1 MVLRSENANEI
12 GGLSGKPLKEKSTR
26 LIEET
31 YKLTNGK
38 IPIIGVGGVSSGRD
52 AYDKI
57 IAGASAIQLYSGF
70 VYEGPPLVTKIKRE
84 LDEIL
89 KSNGFENVEQAI
101 GQGVQKDSKHWYSY
115 FF

>member
-26 LIEET
+26 MIEEVF
-31 YKLTNGK
+31 KLTSGK
-38 IPIIGVGGVSSGRD
+38 IPIIGVGGVSSGQD
-52 AYDKI
+52 AFDKI
-57 IAGASAIQLYSGF
+57 LAGASAVQLYSGF
-70 VYEGPPLVTKIKRE
+70 VFQGPPLVTKVKRE

-89 KSNGFENVEQAI
+89 QKSGFENVEQAV

-115 FF
+115 LF

>member
-1 MVLRSENANEI
+1 MVLRSENSAEV

-26 LIEET
+26 MIEDA

-38 IPIIGVGGVSSGRD
+38 VPIIGAGGVSSGQD

-57 IAGASAIQLYSGF
+57 VAGASAVQLYSSF
-70 VYEGPPLVTKIKRE
+70 VFHGPPLVTKIKRE
-84 LDEIL
+84 LEEIL
-89 KSNGFENVEQAI
+89 KGNGFESVEQAI
-101 GQGVQKDSKHWYSY
+101 GQGVQKESKHWYSY